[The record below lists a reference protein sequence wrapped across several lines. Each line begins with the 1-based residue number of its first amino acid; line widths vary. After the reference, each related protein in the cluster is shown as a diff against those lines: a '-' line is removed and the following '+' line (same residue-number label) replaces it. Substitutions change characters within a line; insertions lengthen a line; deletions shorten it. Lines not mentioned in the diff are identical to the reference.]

1 MNSCVFKLLRRVRT
15 SFHRSIGQSI
25 STAHEVYYEIL
36 IFWMDSF
43 VSVCLILLKGEQ
55 EMVRLGRW
63 SGAQGGPTANWF
75 QYDGLL
81 GSRAHKKLP
90 DGRPHRSFAAVRILF
105 LMFYVN
111 IVTQS
116 MNNNDGCISRNQFF
130 ASFRKNVL

>member
-1 MNSCVFKLLRRVRT
+1 VRT

-25 STAHEVYYEIL
+25 STADEVYYEIL

-63 SGAQGGPTANWF
+63 SGAQGGTTENWF

-81 GSRAHKKLP
+81 GP
-90 DGRPHRSFAAVRILF
+90 IRSFRMEGHIGALLLF
-105 LMFYVN
+105 S
-111 IVTQS
+111 QKQKKS
-116 MNNNDGCISRNQFF
+116 FF
-130 ASFRKNVL
+130 VLIKTKEELYCC